1 MKANDIK
8 EIFDDIDTYK
18 SIFEIMI
25 RESTVYVDRLA
36 DYITDTKIK
45 QIKRYQDA
53 GFSREEAILLV
64 IDSANSISKS
74 LNNIKNNQTSKD
86 KN

>member
-25 RESTVYVDRLA
+25 RESTVYFDRFA

-45 QIKRYQDA
+45 QIKRYKEA
-53 GFSREEAILLV
+53 GFSREEAILLT
-64 IDSANSISKS
+64 IDSANSIIKA
-74 LNNIKNNQTSKD
+74 LNNIKNNKTD
-86 KN
+86 K

>member
-25 RESTVYVDRLA
+25 RESTVYFDRFA

-45 QIKRYQDA
+45 QIKRYEEA
-53 GFSREEAILLV
+53 GFSREEAILLT
-64 IDSANSISKS
+64 IDSANSIIKA
-74 LNNIKNNQTSKD
+74 LNNIKNNKTD
-86 KN
+86 K